1 MIVNQKELAQCLGIS
16 SRRVRALRE
25 EGLFQTAQNGRGYP
39 LENCVQEYI
48 EYKVNAE
55 LGRSALISKEKV
67 QAEHEEVKRQ
77 ISLLKLRKL
86 SDMLVRFKNR
96 LLALPS
102 KLAMEI
108 AGLEDINDIIQI
120 IQKNMLDTLEELSE
134 YDPDEIDQGDVYL
147 PEEDE
152 EGEEEEE

>member
-1 MIVNQKELAQCLGIS
+1 M
-16 SRRVRALRE
+16 
-25 EGLFQTAQNGRGYP
+25 
-39 LENCVQEYI
+39 
-48 EYKVNAE
+48 
-55 LGRSALISKEKV
+55 
-67 QAEHEEVKRQ
+67 KRPMWNF
-77 ISLLKLRKL
+77 IYR
-86 SDMLVRFKNR
+86 MLVRFKNR

-108 AGLEDINDIIQI
+108 AGLENINDIIQI